1 MDKDTKGETIKMN
14 QGRYVN
20 YEDVIN
26 LIKQE
31 KIYPVYLFYGNENYL
46 KEDVSKKLRNKLIDS
61 AYRELNYKV
70 FYGEKLSINDLI
82 NDLVTLPMVSK
93 HKLLVIKE
101 AEKINKNDET
111 KLIDYFNRLS
121 LKNNFSTLI
130 IIYKESKPKKELITA
145 IKKIGI
151 TVNFSVTDKA
161 KLTLWI
167 KSKFKQ
173 SNKKITQE
181 ALFYLQ
187 SIAGND
193 LSRLFNEIEKIDIYT
208 KDQKTIEK
216 EDVMITIGGSE
227 AVNIFK
233 VLDAIGDKDIKNAI
247 DGLVKLNQ
255 GNLHHLS
262 IFAMIYRQ
270 IKLILRT
277 KLLLAKGF
285 NFKEVEKKLKL
296 PYFIV
301 NKIIKQSEKYTFKEI
316 CKSYEL
322 LNIADL
328 EFKDSQKEPKIILE
342 ELVVNIINQ
351 R

>member
-1 MDKDTKGETIKMN
+1 MN
-14 QGRYVN
+14 QGRYMN
-20 YEDVIN
+20 YEDILN
-26 LIKQE
+26 LTKQE

-46 KEDVSKKLRNKLIDS
+46 KEDISKKLRNRLIDS

-70 FYGEKLSINDLI
+70 FYGEKLSINEVI
-82 NDLVTLPMVSK
+82 NDLKTLPMVSK

-130 IIYKESKPKKELITA
+130 IIYKKSSPKKELITV
-145 IKKIGI
+145 IKRVGI
-151 TVNFSVTDKA
+151 AVNFSITDKA
-161 KLTLWI
+161 KLALWI
-167 KSKFKQ
+167 KSKFRQ

-187 SIAGND
+187 SIVGSD
-193 LSRLFNEIEKIDIYT
+193 LGRLFSEVEKIDIYA
-208 KDQKTIEK
+208 KDQKIIEK

-233 VLDAIGDKDIKNAI
+233 VLDSLGDKDIKNAI

-262 IFAMIYRQ
+262 IFAMIHRQ
-270 IKLILRT
+270 IKLILQA
-277 KLLLAKGF
+277 KLLLTKGF
-285 NFKEVEKKLKL
+285 TFKEVEKKLKL
-296 PYFIV
+296 PYFVVEKIV
-301 NKIIKQSEKYTFKEI
+301 KQSKKYTFKEI

-342 ELVVNIINQ
+342 ELVMNIVKQ
-351 R
+351 GK

>member
-1 MDKDTKGETIKMN
+1 M
-14 QGRYVN
+14 
-20 YEDVIN
+20 
-26 LIKQE
+26 
-31 KIYPVYLFYGNENYL
+31 
-46 KEDVSKKLRNKLIDS
+46 
-61 AYRELNYKV
+61 
-70 FYGEKLSINDLI
+70 NDLKI
-82 NDLVTLPMVSK
+82 LPMVSK

-130 IIYKESKPKKELITA
+130 IIYKESRPKKELITA
-145 IKKIGI
+145 IKRVGI
-151 TVNFSVTDKA
+151 AVNFSVTDKA
-161 KLTLWI
+161 KLALWI
-167 KSKFKQ
+167 KSKFRQ

-187 SIAGND
+187 SIVGSD
-193 LSRLFNEIEKIDIYT
+193 LGRLFNEIEKIDIYT
-208 KDQKTIEK
+208 KDQKIIEK

-255 GNLHHLS
+255 GNLHYLS

-270 IKLILRT
+270 IKLILQT
-277 KLLLAKGF
+277 KLLLTKGF

-296 PYFIV
+296 PYFV
-301 NKIIKQSEKYTFKEI
+301 VEKIIKQSRKYTFKEI

-342 ELVVNIINQ
+342 ELVMNIINQ

>member
-1 MDKDTKGETIKMN
+1 MN
-14 QGRYVN
+14 QGRYMN
-20 YEDVIN
+20 YENILN
-26 LIKQE
+26 FTKQG
-31 KIYPVYLFYGNENYL
+31 KIYPVYLFYGKENYL
-46 KEDVSKKLRNKLIDS
+46 KEDILKKLRNRLIDP

-70 FYGEKLSINDLI
+70 FYGEKLSINEVI
-82 NDLVTLPMVSK
+82 NDLETLPLISE
-93 HKLLVIKE
+93 HKLVVIKE

-111 KLIDYFNRLS
+111 KLINYFNRLS

-130 IIYKESKPKKELITA
+130 IIYKESIPNKELITA
-145 IKKIGI
+145 IKRVGI
-151 TVNFSVTDKA
+151 ASNFNITDKA

-167 KSKFKQ
+167 KSKFRQ

-187 SIAGND
+187 SIIGPD
-193 LSRLFNEIEKIDIYT
+193 LGRLFNEIEKIDIYT
-208 KDQKTIEK
+208 KDQKIIEK
-216 EDVMITIGGSE
+216 EDVMISIGGSE
-227 AVNIFK
+227 SVNIFK
-233 VLDAIGDKDIKNAI
+233 VLDSIGDKDIKNAI

-270 IKLILRT
+270 IKLILQT
-277 KLLLAKGF
+277 KLLLAGGF

-296 PYFIV
+296 PYFV
-301 NKIIKQSEKYTFKEI
+301 VEKIIKQSKKYTFKEI

-328 EFKDSQKEPKIILE
+328 ELKDSQKEPKIILE
-342 ELVVNIINQ
+342 ELVMNIINQ
-351 R
+351 RNSV

>member
-1 MDKDTKGETIKMN
+1 M
-14 QGRYVN
+14 N
-20 YEDVIN
+20 YEDIIN
-26 LIKQE
+26 LIKQD

-46 KEDVSKKLRNKLIDS
+46 KEDISKKLRNRLIDPV
-61 AYRELNYKV
+61 YRELNYKV
-70 FYGEKLSINDLI
+70 FYGEKLSINEVI
-82 NDLVTLPMVSK
+82 NDLETLPMISK
-93 HKLLVIKE
+93 HKLLIIKE

-130 IIYKESKPKKELITA
+130 IIYKESSPNKKLITA
-145 IKKIGI
+145 IKKAG
-151 TVNFSVTDKA
+151 VAANFSITEKA

-187 SIAGND
+187 SIVGSD
-193 LSRLFNEIEKIDIYT
+193 LGRLFNEIEKIDIYT
-208 KDQKTIEK
+208 KDQKIIEK

-233 VLDAIGDKDIKNAI
+233 VLDSVGDKDIKNAI

-255 GNLHHLS
+255 GDLHHLS

-270 IKLILRT
+270 IKLILQT
-277 KLLLAKGF
+277 KLLLTKGF
-285 NFKEVEKKLKL
+285 NFKEVEEKLKL
-296 PYFIV
+296 PYFV
-301 NKIIKQSEKYTFKEI
+301 VEKIIKQSKRYTFKEI

-328 EFKDSQKEPKIILE
+328 EFKDSQKEPRIILE
-342 ELVVNIINQ
+342 ELVMNIINQ
-351 R
+351 EK

>member
-1 MDKDTKGETIKMN
+1 M
-14 QGRYVN
+14 N
-20 YEDVIN
+20 YEDILN
-26 LIKQE
+26 LTKQE
-31 KIYPVYLFYGNENYL
+31 KIYPIYLLYGNENYL
-46 KEDVSKKLRNKLIDS
+46 KEDISKKLRNRLIAP

-70 FYGEKLSINDLI
+70 FYGEKLSINEVI
-82 NDLVTLPMVSK
+82 NDLKTLPMISK

-111 KLIDYFNRLS
+111 KLINYFDRPS

-130 IIYKESKPKKELITA
+130 IIYKEGKPNKELITA
-145 IKKIGI
+145 IKRVGI
-151 TVNFSVTDKA
+151 AVNFSITDKS
-161 KLTLWI
+161 KLALWI
-167 KSKFKQ
+167 KSKFRQ

-187 SIAGND
+187 SIVGSD
-193 LSRLFNEIEKIDIYT
+193 LGRLFNEIEKIDIYT
-208 KDQKTIEK
+208 KDQKIIEK

-233 VLDAIGDKDIKNAI
+233 VLDAIGDKDIKNTL

-270 IKLILRT
+270 IKLILQT
-277 KLLLAKGF
+277 KLLLTKGF

-296 PYFIV
+296 PYFV
-301 NKIIKQSEKYTFKEI
+301 VEKIIKQSKKYTFKEI

-322 LNIADL
+322 LNTADL

-342 ELVVNIINQ
+342 ELVINIINQ
-351 R
+351 RNSV

>member
-1 MDKDTKGETIKMN
+1 M
-14 QGRYVN
+14 N
-20 YEDVIN
+20 YENI
-26 LIKQE
+26 LKLTKQE
-31 KIYPVYLFYGNENYL
+31 KIYPIYLLYGNENYL
-46 KEDVSKKLRNKLIDS
+46 KEDISKKFRNRLIDS

-70 FYGEKLSINDLI
+70 FYGEKLSINEVI
-82 NDLVTLPMVSK
+82 NDLETLPMISK
-93 HKLLVIKE
+93 HKLLIIKE

-111 KLIDYFNRLS
+111 KLINYFNRPS
-121 LKNNFSTLI
+121 LENNFSTLI
-130 IIYKESKPKKELITA
+130 IIYKEGRPNKKLITA
-145 IKKIGI
+145 IKRVGVA
-151 TVNFSVTDKA
+151 VNFSLTDKS

-167 KSKFKQ
+167 KSKFRK
-173 SNKKITQE
+173 SDKKITQE

-187 SIAGND
+187 SIVDSD
-193 LSRLFNEIEKIDIYT
+193 LGRLFNEIEKIDIYT
-208 KDQKTIEK
+208 KDQKIIEK

-233 VLDAIGDKDIKNAI
+233 VLDAIGDKDIKNAMG
-247 DGLVKLNQ
+247 GLVKLNQ

-270 IKLILRT
+270 IKLIFQT
-277 KLLLAKGF
+277 KLLLTKGF

-296 PYFIV
+296 PYFV
-301 NKIIKQSEKYTFKEI
+301 VEKIIKQSKKYTFKEI

-342 ELVVNIINQ
+342 ELVVKIIKQ
-351 R
+351 GKLA

>member
-1 MDKDTKGETIKMN
+1 MK
-14 QGRYVN
+14 QGRYTN
-20 YEDVIN
+20 YEDI
-26 LIKQE
+26 LILTKQE

-46 KEDVSKKLRNKLIDS
+46 KEDISKKLRNRLIDS

-70 FYGEKLSINDLI
+70 FYSEKLSISEVI
-82 NDLVTLPMVSK
+82 NDLETLPMMSK

-121 LKNNFSTLI
+121 LKNIFSTLI
-130 IIYKESKPKKELITA
+130 IIYKESRPNKELIKA
-145 IKKIGI
+145 IKRVGVE
-151 TVNFSVTDKA
+151 VNFNLTDKA
-161 KLTLWI
+161 KLALWI
-167 KSKFKQ
+167 KSKFRQ

-181 ALFYLQ
+181 AIFYLR
-187 SIAGND
+187 SIVGSD
-193 LSRLFNEIEKIDIYT
+193 LGRLFNEIEKIDIYT
-208 KDQKTIEK
+208 KNQKIIEK

-233 VLDAIGDKDIKNAI
+233 VLDSIGDKDIKNAI

-262 IFAMIYRQ
+262 IFAMIHRQ
-270 IKLILRT
+270 IKLILQT
-277 KLLLAKGF
+277 KLLLTKGF

-296 PYFIV
+296 PYFV
-301 NKIIKQSEKYTFKEI
+301 VEKIIKQSKKYTFKEI

-342 ELVVNIINQ
+342 ELVINIINQ

>member
-1 MDKDTKGETIKMN
+1 M
-14 QGRYVN
+14 N
-20 YEDVIN
+20 YEDILN
-26 LIKQE
+26 FTKQE

-46 KEDVSKKLRNKLIDS
+46 KEDILKKLRNRLIDS

-70 FYGEKLSINDLI
+70 FYGEKLSINEVI
-82 NDLVTLPMVSK
+82 NDLETLPLVSK
-93 HKLLVIKE
+93 HKLVVIKE
-101 AEKINKNDET
+101 AEKINKNGET

-130 IIYKESKPKKELITA
+130 IIYKESSPNKELITA
-145 IKKIGI
+145 IKRIG
-151 TVNFSVTDKA
+151 VVANFSITDKA
-161 KLTLWI
+161 KLALWI
-167 KSKFKQ
+167 KSKFIQ

-187 SIAGND
+187 SIVGSD
-193 LSRLFNEIEKIDIYT
+193 LGRLFNEIEKIDIYA
-208 KDQKTIEK
+208 KDQKIIEK

-233 VLDAIGDKDIKNAI
+233 VLDSVGDKDIKNAI

-270 IKLILRT
+270 IKLILQT
-277 KLLLAKGF
+277 KLLLVNGF
-285 NFKEVEKKLKL
+285 NFKEVEKKLRL
-296 PYFIV
+296 PYFV
-301 NKIIKQSEKYTFKEI
+301 VEKTIKQSKKYTFKEI
-316 CKSYEL
+316 GKSYEL

-328 EFKDSQKEPKIILE
+328 ELKDSQKEPKIILE
-342 ELVVNIINQ
+342 ELVMNIINQ
-351 R
+351 K